1 MSDAVIIALITAGFP
16 TVTTAITAICQSR
29 AAKKNAAK
37 DSILQMIMEDHLAV
51 LEDGLPT
58 NYQNILHEYDIYSK
72 NGGNSYVH
80 EKIDDYKKWFKH
92 VEGEKHGR
100 NTK

>member
-16 TVTTAITAICQSR
+16 TLTTAITAICQSR

-58 NYQNILHEYDIYSK
+58 NYQNILHEFDIYSK

>member
-16 TVTTAITAICQSR
+16 TLTTAITAICQSR

-51 LEDGLPT
+51 LEDGFPT
-58 NYQNILHEYDIYSK
+58 NYQNILHEFDIYSK

-80 EKIDDYKKWFKH
+80 DKIEDYKKWFKH

>member
-16 TVTTAITAICQSR
+16 TLTTAITAICQSR
-29 AAKKNAAK
+29 SAKKNAAK

-80 EKIDDYKKWFKH
+80 DKIEDYKKWFKH

>member
-1 MSDAVIIALITAGFP
+1 MSDAIVIALITAGFP
-16 TVTTAITAICQSR
+16 VLTTAITAVCQSR
-29 AAKKNAAK
+29 VAKKNAAK

-58 NYQNILHEYDIYSK
+58 NYQNILHEFDIYSK

-80 EKIDDYKKWFKH
+80 DKIEDYKKWFKH